1 MEPSSPCPAAV
12 ALSWLVPRVSGQGQ
26 GEGLEA
32 GAFAICPSCSGPLL
46 LGADE
51 KSPRLER
58 TTKQPLPS
66 SLGSRELWSQAGSR
80 CEAALAGAAGA
91 GPQLLPPSPHP
102 GVSLQPWS
110 CPPPSQWGS
119 GAASCIPALCKQHPC
134 LQRLL
139 RSPLSWGK
147 SSQFWPDWRRQ
158 VGTPVLL
165 ESAPTL
171 SWPTAFSVH
180 PHGCWLRTKQPHQRS
195 PCFFGL

>member
-1 MEPSSPCPAAV
+1 MGTLRAVGLLGQLAVQLQQGQAWEAEAEPSSPCPAAV

-32 GAFAICPSCSGPLL
+32 GAFAIGPSCSGLLL

-51 KSPRLER
+51 KSLRLER

-66 SLGSRELWSQAGSR
+66 SLGSRKLWSQAGSR
-80 CEAALAGAAGA
+80 CEAALAASARA

-119 GAASCIPALCKQHPC
+119 GAAACIPALCKQHPC

-139 RSPLSWGK
+139 KSPLSWGK
-147 SSQFWPDWRRQ
+147 SSGLTREDRWGP
-158 VGTPVLL
+158 
-165 ESAPTL
+165 L
-171 SWPTAFSVH
+171 SF
-180 PHGCWLRTKQPHQRS
+180 
-195 PCFFGL
+195 